1 MLFIQNRKGNTP
13 LSSFRKYS
21 SSFLPSKGSLFYR
34 FLLDLERAK
43 EAGRQRTSLLYFS
56 LVFLLDREIFIKK
69 FFDCTLIQFCKLRQS
84 CCRSLMY
91 SCLVSLNGSFW
102 NSQNISH
109 LLLRQSPLLSLL
121 LQNTSWFFCPRRAAR
136 ASFVASIFLL
146 AALQYKCNRKNKK
159 SDSEGVP
166 C

>member
-1 MLFIQNRKGNTP
+1 MLFV
-13 LSSFRKYS
+13 LSIFTKSRA
-21 SSFLPSKGSLFYR
+21 SKRGR
-34 FLLDLERAK
+34 
-43 EAGRQRTSLLYFS
+43 RQRTSLLYFS

-84 CCRSLMY
+84 CCRGLMY

-146 AALQYKCNRKNKK
+146 IENPPLQEIGENN
-159 SDSEGVP
+159 P
-166 C
+166 